1 MRPGPA
7 WLLMTRLPETLL
19 KTGKQLDLLQR
30 RLRFL
35 ISASAANPWRMP
47 VLDRNLFRGKR
58 VVVLGPAATVFDDV
72 QELDVES
79 FDFIVRLNNG
89 IALALEHPEKLGSRT
104 DILFHNLN
112 EDGARNAGAIPPS
125 LLLQHKVRF
134 CVFPHWG
141 FKGSK
146 TRKARLYAKKKEL
159 STYPQISLVVP
170 PATFCEQVRRDLAG
184 HQPTTGTSA
193 ILFFLQ
199 CELKELQ
206 LHGFSFFETRYV
218 SGYNHAVTTDK
229 EAQDW
234 AAASTVHDP
243 SREKAPIRKSIAE
256 ARKAGMSVILGNN
269 VARFLATD
277 GAADE
282 VPVR

>member
-1 MRPGPA
+1 MP
-7 WLLMTRLPETLL
+7 RLPETLRN
-19 KTGKQLDLLQR
+19 TGKQLDLLQR

-35 ISASAANPWRMP
+35 IAASAANPWRMQ
-47 VLDRNLFRGKR
+47 VLDRNLFRDKR
-58 VVVLGPAATVFDDV
+58 VVILGPAQTLFDDM
-72 QELDVES
+72 QGLDVKS

-125 LLLQHKVRF
+125 LLIQHKVRF

-146 TRKARLYAKKKEL
+146 TRKTRLYAKRKEL
-159 STYPQISLVVP
+159 SVYPQVSLVVP
-170 PATFCEQVRRDLAG
+170 PAKFCEQVRRDLAG
-184 HQPTTGTSA
+184 NQPTTGTSA

-199 CELKELQ
+199 CDLKELQ

-218 SGYNHAVTTDK
+218 PGYNHAVTTDK

-243 SREKAPIRKSIAE
+243 SREKAPIRNSIAE
-256 ARKAGMSVILGNN
+256 ARKAGMTVILGNN
-269 VARFLATD
+269 VARFLAT
-277 GAADE
+277 GGVAGK
-282 VPVR
+282 VRTR